1 METISD
7 NGGSIITSGM
17 TISNIMETTAT
28 EKFPKVVIIG
38 GGFGGIEVA
47 KGLKDKEVDVLL
59 LDRNNHHT
67 FQPLL
72 YQVATG
78 TLDAPSI
85 AFPLRKM
92 FRKQKN
98 FTFRMANVTA
108 IDSVQKVLDTD
119 IGPIAYDYLVIA
131 TGATTNFFGNTGIEQ
146 HAMPMKNV
154 REAVNIR
161 SFLLQNIEE
170 SLLQNT
176 PEERAAFLNVVIVGG
191 GPTGVEL
198 SGAVAEIRKNILT
211 KDYPELKREDMSV
224 YLVEGLPR
232 VLNALSPQ
240 ASEKAEL
247 YLKELGVRVL
257 LNEQVTAYNGEEIHF
272 ASGKRIK
279 TRTVLWSAG
288 VKGEV
293 PAGIDAQSIVRGNRI
308 QTDEECRVL
317 GMQDVF
323 AIGDVS
329 AIITDDTPRGHPGV
343 APVAQQQGKLLA
355 KNIVRILQ
363 NQPAEKF
370 RYFDKGSMATIGRNK
385 AVVDIGKIRFQGFF
399 AWWVWMFVHLMSLV
413 GFRNRVVTFINWV
426 ISYVTFNAGIRLII
440 HKYRPKKPQ
449 EQPASETEIA

>member
-1 METISD
+1 METAA
-7 NGGSIITSGM
+7 
-17 TISNIMETTAT
+17 TT
-28 EKFPKVVIIG
+28 KFPRVVIIG

-47 KGLKDKEVDVLL
+47 NGLKDKEVEVLL

-92 FRKQKN
+92 FRKQQN
-98 FTFRMANVTA
+98 FKFRMTEVKAV
-108 IDSVQKVLDTD
+108 DHQQKILDTD
-119 IGPIAYDYLVIA
+119 IGPISYDYLVIA
-131 TGATTNFFGNTGIEQ
+131 TGATTNFFGNSDIEH
-146 HAMPMKNV
+146 HALPMKNV
-154 REAVNIR
+154 REAVSIR

-170 SLLQNT
+170 SLLMPT
-176 PEERAAFLNVVIVGG
+176 HEERESYLNFVVVGG

-198 SGAVAEIRKNILT
+198 SGAIAEIRNHILV
-211 KDYPELKREDMSV
+211 KDYPELKKEDMTV

-272 ASGKRIK
+272 AGGRRIK

-288 VKGEV
+288 VKGEI
-293 PAGIDAQSIVRGNRI
+293 PKGIDSQIIVRGNRI

-343 APVAQQQGKLLA
+343 APVAQQQGRLLA
-355 KNIVRILQ
+355 KNIVRMLQ
-363 NQPAEKF
+363 GQPTEKF
-370 RYFDKGSMATIGRNK
+370 NYFDKGSMATVGRNK

-440 HKYRPKKPQ
+440 HKYYPKKSPEEVAE
-449 EQPASETEIA
+449 EQIT